1 MRKITAM
8 LGNFLE
14 FGIGTDD
21 IAATYAAFQ
30 SLGFTAVTPG
40 DMRSEGYAVVSDGEA
55 YFGLYAGGDD
65 CASLTFVR
73 PELAQ
78 YVRALRRHA
87 IEIDFAHL
95 GDQQFHE
102 LGFSTPDGQRVTL
115 VEARTF
121 SPILAEQCVQSMCGR
136 LLEFSIAVR
145 SLDSARVFW
154 TGLGFAPVAAG
165 AEPHPWCR
173 VAMAGLT
180 LGLHETAAFAAGPCF
195 VATQLDARVEFLRA
209 KGFSVERRTPHL
221 SRSRP
226 SATIAVG
233 RSATLYVVAN
243 PAEAD

>member
-1 MRKITAM
+1 M
-8 LGNFLE
+8 LGQFLE

-21 IAATYAAFQ
+21 IAATYTAFQ

-55 YFGLYAGGDD
+55 YFGLYDGGDD
-65 CASLTFVR
+65 GARLTFVR
-73 PELAQ
+73 PELAH
-78 YVRALRRHA
+78 YVRALRRQA
-87 IEIDFAHL
+87 IEIEFAHL

-102 LGFSTPDGQRVTL
+102 LGFAAPDGQRVTL

-121 SPILAEQCVQSMCGR
+121 SPILAEQCAQSVCGR
-136 LLEFSIAVR
+136 LLEFSVAVR
-145 SLDSARVFW
+145 SLESARAFW
-154 TGLGFAPVAAG
+154 SGLGFEPIATG
-165 AEPHPWCR
+165 DEPHAWCR
-173 VAMAGLT
+173 VATAGLT
-180 LGLHETAAFAAGPCF
+180 LGLHESAAFEAGPCF

-233 RSATLYVVAN
+233 RAATLYVVAD